1 MTLERQQLEA
11 EKLKLE
17 EAIAKIEA
25 EAKRLKDEVEKK
37 ERIAARISRVKE
49 SITRYE
55 IKNAEQVKY
64 TEAYFN
70 QFPSPAKLVTDSKE
84 RTEGIYEDG
93 EVVHTETWN
102 DVSAH
107 ILYKGY
113 TITVTEHL
121 VTNKYAYRG
130 VSKGY
135 KMQMSGPGV
144 DYKDRSRYYKS
155 VKTLLARIDEFI
167 EAEESKKKQAA
178 KSLDAVQS
186 TVAKLNELYPDATI
200 TADKGWEKGWETAH
214 WSKRSGGA
222 EYDRVTITF
231 TNGIKMVYKVY
242 SDGSLSRKEILFG
255 NVNPWDLIE
264 GMSKINLPVN
274 Q

>member
-37 ERIAARISRVKE
+37 ERIAAKISRAKE
-49 SITRYE
+49 YIAGYE
-55 IKNAEQVKY
+55 IKNAEQVKA

-84 RTEGIYEDG
+84 RTNDVYEDG

-107 ILYKGY
+107 ILYKEY
-113 TITVTEHL
+113 TVTVTEHL
-121 VTNKYAYRG
+121 VSSKYSYRG

-186 TVAKLNELYPDATI
+186 TVAILTNSYPDATI
-200 TADKGWEKGWETAH
+200 TADKGWE
-214 WSKRSGGA
+214 RSHGRGYDGVT
-222 EYDRVTITF
+222 YDRVTIEF
-231 TNGIKMVYKVY
+231 ANGIKMVYRVY
-242 SDGSLSRKEILFG
+242 PDGSLGRKEILFG

-264 GMSKINLPVN
+264 CMSKINFPVN